1 MLKTIAPMLHRLEH
15 ERRQSA
21 AELHRLENE
30 NHRLHQ
36 KLAVSRSCLEL
47 LEEHVDGMHDALF
60 DEPDASID
68 AILQQTMAIFA
79 AMSDTVIDLR
89 TGTRWRQRS

>member
-36 KLAVSRSCLEL
+36 KLAVSPSCLEL
-47 LEEHVDGMHDALF
+47 LEEHVHGMHDALF